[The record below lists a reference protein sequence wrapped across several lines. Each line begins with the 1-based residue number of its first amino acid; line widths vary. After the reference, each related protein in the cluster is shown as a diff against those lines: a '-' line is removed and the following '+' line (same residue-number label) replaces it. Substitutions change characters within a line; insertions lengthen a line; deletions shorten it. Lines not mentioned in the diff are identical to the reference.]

1 MSSSQEERV
10 YIPEGATF
18 ETLNRILMAYLK
30 AGASEKPVGYRDA
43 ATRSGVHR
51 TVVSLNDKFFV
62 SSGFLIEEERATF
75 RLSEKAM
82 KYVQLMD
89 WGKTEEAKEPLG
101 ELLAEYGLVKTILDY
116 VAINK
121 KVTKDELMTKIISI
135 LGIRRRSR
143 YVTGINSLFDM
154 MTFSGLLKEE
164 DGSFSAVT
172 PTIPEAVERPKR
184 AIELPTVEPKKPIIP
199 ISISLMINEETNIE
213 KLKAVIQAL
222 KEVLQE

>member
-30 AGASEKPVGYRDA
+30 AGAYEKPVSYRDA
-43 ATRSGVHR
+43 AIRSGVHR
-51 TVVSLNDKFFV
+51 TIVSLNDKFFV
-62 SSGFLIEEERATF
+62 SSGFLTEEGRAAF

-82 KYVQLMD
+82 KYVQLLD

-101 ELLAEYGLVKTILDY
+101 ELLAEYGFIKTILDY
-116 VAINK
+116 VTINK
-121 KVTKDELMTKIISI
+121 KVTKDELMTKVISI
-135 LGIRRRSR
+135 LGIQRRTR

-154 MTFSGLLKEE
+154 LTFSGLLKEE
-164 DGSFSAVT
+164 DGTFSAVA
-172 PTIPEAVERPKR
+172 PSVPEAVERPAR
-184 AIELPTVEPKKPIIP
+184 TIELPSVEPKKPIIP
-199 ISISLMINEETNIE
+199 ISISLMISEETDIE
-213 KLKAVIQAL
+213 KLKTIIRAL